1 MPSFIGATTTTPQ
14 EEETTVAGSEGDERE
29 GRREVI
35 PSVIGLSGNMVK
47 NPAMLPIDGGK
58 QGSEEVVVLDL
69 KSKKSVPN
77 MSNQEQRGASN
88 ENRIKVAS
96 SNLSTVKHPVP
107 LKSI

>member
-1 MPSFIGATTTTPQ
+1 
-14 EEETTVAGSEGDERE
+14 
-29 GRREVI
+29 
-35 PSVIGLSGNMVK
+35 
-47 NPAMLPIDGGK
+47 MLPIDGGK

-77 MSNQEQRGASN
+77 MSNQEQRGDSN

-96 SNLSTVKHPVP
+96 SNLSTGKHPVP